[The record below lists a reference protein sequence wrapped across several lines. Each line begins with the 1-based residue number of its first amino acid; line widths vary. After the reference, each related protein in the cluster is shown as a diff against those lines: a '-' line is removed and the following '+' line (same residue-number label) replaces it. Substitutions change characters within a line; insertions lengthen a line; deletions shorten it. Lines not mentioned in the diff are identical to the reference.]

1 VIQTF
6 YEFMVRGGGG
16 DSPSAAASL
25 LIVRTTAC
33 LNQKTGVLSFS
44 ENTMIP
50 RKRHRFDEKKR
61 LAYSLL

>member
-1 VIQTF
+1 
-6 YEFMVRGGGG
+6 MVRGGGR

-33 LNQKTGVLSFS
+33 TNQKTGVLSFF

-50 RKRHRFDEKKR
+50 RKRHRFEKKKR
-61 LAYSLL
+61 LAFSLL